1 MDFQIGDIVQFK
13 SLDLD
18 YVSKDTW
25 ERIGGIDDLDS
36 RYSLEHDYE
45 VISITRN
52 YLGIRSDGGVT
63 FDIPKEYFKLI
74 ATRGFRIG
82 DRIKTLEAFPNGG
95 SVLKDE
101 IGTIVGW
108 SPALHGENV
117 PRAIIDFP
125 SHYYYAE
132 ITNSEKYTKVIFDY
146 EDVVEIEEKV
156 LKPGDYIEALVD
168 NPSGGSISK
177 GEVGVI
183 TSATHTGTSTSCVIN
198 FKSHKNYL
206 HTVQYSEK
214 LKIARITKE
223 EYESKRG
230 IIKESEGSPLLFLD
244 DALTKPKSNT
254 SITQGV
260 VSLPPKTKRKPT
272 IEIIPTEGVKI

>member
-45 VISITRN
+45 VISILGHPPRQ

-63 FDIPKEYFKLI
+63 FNIPKKYFKLI

-82 DRIKTLEAFPNGG
+82 DSIKTLKAFPNGG
-95 SVLKDE
+95 DVLKDE

-108 SPALHGENV
+108 SPTLYEGK

-125 SHYYYAE
+125 SQSDYYAE
-132 ITNSEKYTKVIFDY
+132 ITNSEKYTKVIFDCG
-146 EDVVEIEEKV
+146 DVVEIEEKV
-156 LKPGDYIEALVD
+156 LKPGDCIEALVD
-168 NPSGGSISK
+168 YPDGGGVRKGEKGYVNKNRYVDFPSQKNYCIDLGHDKKKYRKICSIVFSSEVLDCKSVQPPIPPNPNITPSGLVEI
-177 GEVGVI
+177 
-183 TSATHTGTSTSCVIN
+183 
-198 FKSHKNYL
+198 
-206 HTVQYSEK
+206 
-214 LKIARITKE
+214 
-223 EYESKRG
+223 
-230 IIKESEGSPLLFLD
+230 P
-244 DALTKPKSNT
+244 KPKKKKKEILVLSTKN
-254 SITQGV
+254 ITV
-260 VSLPPKTKRKPT
+260 
-272 IEIIPTEGVKI
+272 